1 MKKPS
6 DVTKLVLKKSKKFVI
21 FRFIIS
27 LVYRAI
33 AMIIPI
39 LLSMVVDAATGGKYK
54 QAIIISLVA
63 ILSILIFRMF
73 DIINTFSWHK
83 LYNSMYDNYTKI
95 GVNKV
100 FDNSIYSLSRFN
112 IGEFL
117 NMMSTDI
124 NVMSDFYCNL
134 IMRLIRIFEVLIIFV
149 YFFMLD
155 IYIGLTGIVM
165 ALISL
170 LVIYLSSKKIKKL
183 NHNKSITFDNRNTI
197 INEFLLSIREIK
209 AFNIFKTM
217 KKRIE
222 ESTQNYIVA
231 YLRQRVGEDIFKFSV
246 LAFIEVTRW
255 CMVIYGIYLISKG
268 KLEIGTLLI
277 IYNYFTQLVDG
288 FSEFTTINIGIRQL
302 KVSEERFYQLIIY
315 SHEKLINNKKYEFK
329 KFNIKFKNILYGNK
343 ENPKLKNAT
352 FNIYGNSINSVVG
365 LSGSGK
371 SGVVELLLKLNS
383 QHEGSIEVDDLEISE
398 IDFDNYYNLISSIDK
413 HDRFL
418 NVSIKDNLNIIKEN
432 FEEIIHICQKLGIH
446 DEIIKL
452 KYGYD
457 TILNS
462 PNDSLKENTKVLL
475 NIARIL
481 LKNTRI
487 MIFDEV
493 LCSLNNESRTKV
505 LKILEEIKENHTII
519 IIDRNLEVLQNADN
533 IIFIDS
539 GNVISTGK
547 HLDLLE
553 NKLYKSIVES

>member
-222 ESTQNYIVA
+222 DSTHNYTVA

-268 KLEIGTLLI
+268 KLEIGSLLI

-475 NIARIL
+475 NIAKIL

-547 HLDLLE
+547 HLELLE

>member
-268 KLEIGTLLI
+268 KLEIGSLLI

-547 HLDLLE
+547 HLELLE

>member
-39 LLSMVVDAATGGKYK
+39 LLSMVVDAATGGKYM

-222 ESTQNYIVA
+222 DSTQNYTVA

-268 KLEIGTLLI
+268 KLEIGSLLI

-343 ENPKLKNAT
+343 EIPKLKNAT

-539 GNVISTGK
+539 GNIISTGK
-547 HLDLLE
+547 HLELLK

>member
-33 AMIIPI
+33 AMIILI

-134 IMRLIRIFEVLIIFV
+134 IMRLIRVFEVLIIFV

-155 IYIGLTGIVM
+155 IYIGLTSIVM

-222 ESTQNYIVA
+222 DSTQNYTVA

-268 KLEIGTLLI
+268 KLEIGSLLI

-493 LCSLNNESRTKV
+493 LCALNNESRTKV

-519 IIDRNLEVLQNADN
+519 IIDKNLEVLQNADN

-547 HLDLLE
+547 HLELLE

>member
-222 ESTQNYIVA
+222 DSTHNYTVA

-268 KLEIGTLLI
+268 KLEIGSLLI

-533 IIFIDS
+533 IVFIDS
-539 GNVISTGK
+539 GNIISTGK
-547 HLDLLE
+547 HLELLE

>member
-134 IMRLIRIFEVLIIFV
+134 IMRLIRVFEVLIIFV

-155 IYIGLTGIVM
+155 IYIGLTSIVM

-222 ESTQNYIVA
+222 DSTQNYTVA

-268 KLEIGTLLI
+268 KLEIGSLLI

-329 KFNIKFKNILYGNK
+329 EFNIKFKNILYGNK

-519 IIDRNLEVLQNADN
+519 IIDKNLEVLQNADN

-547 HLDLLE
+547 HLELLE

>member
-39 LLSMVVDAATGGKYK
+39 LLSMVADAATGGKYK

-222 ESTQNYIVA
+222 ESTQNYTVA
-231 YLRQRVGEDIFKFSV
+231 YLKQRVGEDIFKFSV

-268 KLEIGTLLI
+268 KLEIGSLLI

-547 HLDLLE
+547 HLELLE

>member
-1 MKKPS
+1 
-6 DVTKLVLKKSKKFVI
+6 
-21 FRFIIS
+21 
-27 LVYRAI
+27 
-33 AMIIPI
+33 MIIPI

-134 IMRLIRIFEVLIIFV
+134 IMRLIRIFEVLIIFI

-222 ESTQNYIVA
+222 DSTQNYTVA

-268 KLEIGTLLI
+268 KLEIGSLLI

-343 ENPKLKNAT
+343 EIPKLKNAT

-481 LKNTRI
+481 LKNTKI

-547 HLDLLE
+547 HLELLE

>member
-547 HLDLLE
+547 HLELLE

>member
-39 LLSMVVDAATGGKYK
+39 LLSMVVDAATAGKYQ

-222 ESTQNYIVA
+222 DSTKNYTVA

-268 KLEIGTLLI
+268 KLEIGSLLI

-533 IIFIDS
+533 IVFIDS
-539 GNVISTGK
+539 GNIISTGK

>member
-39 LLSMVVDAATGGKYK
+39 LLSMVVDAATAGKYK
-54 QAIIISLVA
+54 QGIIISLVA

-222 ESTQNYIVA
+222 DSTKNYTVA

-268 KLEIGTLLI
+268 KLEIGSLLI

-457 TILNS
+457 TILNG

-533 IIFIDS
+533 IVFIDS
-539 GNVISTGK
+539 GNIISTGK

>member
-155 IYIGLTGIVM
+155 IYIGLTSIVM

-222 ESTQNYIVA
+222 DSTQNYTVA

-268 KLEIGTLLI
+268 KLEIGSLLI

-493 LCSLNNESRTKV
+493 LCALNNESRTKV

-547 HLDLLE
+547 HLELLE

>member
-222 ESTQNYIVA
+222 ESTQNYTVA
-231 YLRQRVGEDIFKFSV
+231 YLKQRVGEDIFKFSV

-547 HLDLLE
+547 HLELLE

>member
-33 AMIIPI
+33 VMIIPI

-222 ESTQNYIVA
+222 DSTQNYTVA

-268 KLEIGTLLI
+268 KLEIGSLLI

-329 KFNIKFKNILYGNK
+329 KFDIKFKNILYGNK

-547 HLDLLE
+547 HLELLE

>member
-117 NMMSTDI
+117 NIMSTDI

-155 IYIGLTGIVM
+155 IYIGLTSIVM
-165 ALISL
+165 SLISL

-222 ESTQNYIVA
+222 DSTKNYTVA

-268 KLEIGTLLI
+268 KLEIGSLLI

-432 FEEIIHICQKLGIH
+432 FEEIIYICQKLGIH

-547 HLDLLE
+547 HLELLE

>member
-222 ESTQNYIVA
+222 ESTQNYTVA
-231 YLRQRVGEDIFKFSV
+231 YLKQRVGEDIFKFSV

-268 KLEIGTLLI
+268 KLEIGSLLI

-547 HLDLLE
+547 HLELLE

>member
-1 MKKPS
+1 MEKPS

-124 NVMSDFYCNL
+124 NVMADFYCNL

-222 ESTQNYIVA
+222 DSTQNYTVA

-268 KLEIGTLLI
+268 KLEIGSLLI

-539 GNVISTGK
+539 GNIISTGK
-547 HLDLLE
+547 HFELLE

>member
-222 ESTQNYIVA
+222 DSTQNYTVA

-268 KLEIGTLLI
+268 KLEIGSLLI

-533 IIFIDS
+533 IVFIDS
-539 GNVISTGK
+539 GNIISTGK
-547 HLDLLE
+547 HLELLE

>member
-134 IMRLIRIFEVLIIFV
+134 IMRLIRIFEFLIIFV

-547 HLDLLE
+547 HLELLE